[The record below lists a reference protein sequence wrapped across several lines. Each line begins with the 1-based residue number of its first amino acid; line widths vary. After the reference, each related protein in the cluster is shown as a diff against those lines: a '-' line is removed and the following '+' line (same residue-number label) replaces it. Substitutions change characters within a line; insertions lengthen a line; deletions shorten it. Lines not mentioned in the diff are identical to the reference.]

1 MANFRYREQ
10 VDYLY
15 SVSVGVVIQ
24 VLALTGTLGPVLW
37 PSPSPP
43 NLAIFYS
50 LFNPSP
56 PVKTGSG
63 RFCGNLK
70 VNFSW
75 SSQKYKNRLV
85 ELRYSES
92 VSSLLNRLLLRTCFV
107 PFRVT
112 MLNCRIPQ
120 SKKGCQYCQ
129 WSTNIWRWSTT
140 SVQSEVVMARMAA
153 STMIV
158 MEFQLELNNELQS
171 REWFRGV
178 TMDSELRLPLA
189 GTTWQNTLS
198 I

>member
-10 VDYLY
+10 LDYLY

-37 PSPSPP
+37 PSPSPL

-75 SSQKYKNRLV
+75 PSQKYKNRLV

-92 VSSLLNRLLLRTCFV
+92 VSSLLNRLFELALYPSESQC
-107 PFRVT
+107 
-112 MLNCRIPQ
+112 
-120 SKKGCQYCQ
+120 
-129 WSTNIWRWSTT
+129 STAGFHNQRK
-140 SVQSEVVMARMAA
+140 VA
-153 STMIV
+153 STASGLLISEDEARRACKARWWWRGWQRV
-158 MEFQLELNNELQS
+158 RWLWWNFNLNWIMNCKVGSGSEASQWIQS
-171 REWFRGV
+171 CGYR
-178 TMDSELRLPLA
+178 
-189 GTTWQNTLS
+189 
-198 I
+198 